1 MRTEMNMQIQWT
13 TTDPE
18 TGEKL
23 WLCAERFARIWHF
36 KTRAH
41 RRAEW
46 TRDVPPTRAM
56 WEHVLDALKRKYTRR
71 DEAELH
77 DIADVEVIV
86 GKLPPE

>member
-1 MRTEMNMQIQWT
+1 
-13 TTDPE
+13 
-18 TGEKL
+18 
-23 WLCAERFARIWHF
+23 
-36 KTRAH
+36 
-41 RRAEW
+41 
-46 TRDVPPTRAM
+46 M